1 MKSFG
6 GPITIVLFFLIHTAR
21 TTVRT
26 ANFSTQVGQSVT
38 LDAEIPKGSAY
49 ANIQLRSASLRR
61 ALALWI
67 PGKPVTVLSPQ
78 FSGRI
83 SFEEDGHE
91 FQISHLRLED
101 GGTFEILME
110 NAEGV
115 TKDLEKYV
123 VFVFNVSVVSAS
135 RFDNQSC
142 SMDLLCEA
150 GTGSRAV
157 SYTWT
162 QTSTG
167 STVSRSPWH
176 HLVMEPK
183 DKGDTYTCS
192 AQSLGTQGTWDIEPY
207 PHCGSASGAQGGFR
221 LGFPPI
227 CLLAQALLL
236 TLVARL

>member
-6 GPITIVLFFLIHTAR
+6 GPITIVLFFLLIHTAR
-21 TTVRT
+21 ATVRT

-38 LDAEIPKGSAY
+38 LDAEIPKGATF

-83 SFEEDGHE
+83 AFEEDGHE

-150 GTGSRAV
+150 GD
-157 SYTWT
+157 W
-162 QTSTG
+162 
-167 STVSRSPWH
+167 
-176 HLVMEPK
+176 EPSGELYL
-183 DKGDTYTCS
+183 D
-192 AQSLGTQGTWDIEPY
+192 ADIHGLHRLPEPLA
-207 PHCGSASGAQGGFR
+207 PPCHGAQRQSGHLHLLRTIPRHAGDLGHRALPSLRIR
-221 LGFPPI
+221 LWGP
-227 CLLAQALLL
+227 
-236 TLVARL
+236 R